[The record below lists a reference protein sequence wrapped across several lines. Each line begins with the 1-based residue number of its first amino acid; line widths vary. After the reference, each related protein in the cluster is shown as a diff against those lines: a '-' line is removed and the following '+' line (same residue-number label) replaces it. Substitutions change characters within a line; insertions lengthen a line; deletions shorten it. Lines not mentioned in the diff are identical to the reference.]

1 MTGAAVP
8 GGGVDPEA
16 VRPGSGGPVLVAFA
30 GLPGVGKTTL
40 AARVGVALRAPV
52 LPVDPVERALHRY
65 GLTGDVP
72 GMAAY
77 GAVAGLAEVQL
88 GLGLS
93 VVVDAVNPV
102 ASARGLWHDVA
113 ERAGVP
119 LRVIE
124 VHCGDEEEHRR
135 RVDARPPEDGTWE
148 LTLRRRAEYE
158 PLIGPRLV
166 VDTAVAA
173 DPLPGILA
181 YLS

>member
-1 MTGAAVP
+1 MTAPA
-8 GGGVDPEA
+8 GGVDPE

-40 AARVGVALRAPV
+40 AARVGAALRAPV

-93 VVVDAVNPV
+93 VVVDAMCAAIFSLFVRQAFSHEVND
-102 ASARGLWHDVA
+102 RGLTPRIGTRSAISGMTCWTKV
-113 ERAGVP
+113 
-119 LRVIE
+119 
-124 VHCGDEEEHRR
+124 RR
-135 RVDARPPEDGTWE
+135 SGSR
-148 LTLRRRAEYE
+148 
-158 PLIGPRLV
+158 
-166 VDTAVAA
+166 
-173 DPLPGILA
+173 
-181 YLS
+181 

>member
-1 MTGAAVP
+1 M
-8 GGGVDPEA
+8 DPTA
-16 VRPGSGGPVLVAFA
+16 VRPGPGDPVLVAFA
-30 GLPGVGKTTL
+30 GLPGVGKSTL
-40 AARVGVALRAPV
+40 ARRVGAALRAPV
-52 LPVDPVERALHRY
+52 LPVDPVERALGRY
-65 GLTGDVP
+65 GLVGDVP

-102 ASARGLWHDVA
+102 AGARGLWHDLA

-119 LRVIE
+119 LRVVE
-124 VHCGDEEEHRR
+124 VHCGDEAEHRR
-135 RVDARPPEDGTWE
+135 RVEADENLPGWE
-148 LTLRRRAEYE
+148 ETLLRRAEYE

-166 VDTAVAA
+166 VDTAVDT

-181 YLS
+181 YLR

>member
-1 MTGAAVP
+1 MTAPA
-8 GGGVDPEA
+8 GGVDPE

-40 AARVGVALRAPV
+40 AARVGTALRAPV

-88 GLGLS
+88 GLGTS
-93 VVVDAVNPV
+93 VVVDAANP
-102 ASARGLWHDVA
+102 AAGTRGLWFELS

-119 LRVIE
+119 LRLIE
-124 VHCGDEEEHRR
+124 VYCGDEAELRR
-135 RVDARPPEDGTWE
+135 RVEARHTADPLAPTWE
-148 LTLRRRAEYE
+148 QTRQRGTGYE

-166 VDTAVAA
+166 VDTTIPI
-173 DPLPGILA
+173 DPLPAILR
-181 YLS
+181 YLT